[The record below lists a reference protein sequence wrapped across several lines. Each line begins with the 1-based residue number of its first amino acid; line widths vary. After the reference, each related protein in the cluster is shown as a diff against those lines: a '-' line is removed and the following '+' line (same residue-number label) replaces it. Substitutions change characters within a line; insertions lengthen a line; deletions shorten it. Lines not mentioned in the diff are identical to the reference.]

1 MWMKKILFTFLV
13 FGVIGCS
20 PEDNTTRLLCDCV
33 YEIENTL
40 KKDCETYRFRPFI
53 KNLPLVINHSKKIFT
68 FNGHEFNTRD
78 DSFDSFE
85 SIGPEGKR
93 SESFRIHD
101 FEKILSFSADKIS
114 HFSVISPLKLG
125 ITTVFDRTNLSLIQQ
140 YWDWKIIAPGDGTGT
155 WDGEIRV
162 RPFIEKDLP
171 FTYYQ
176 CAVTD
181 GV

>member
-1 MWMKKILFTFLV
+1 MKKILFTFLV
-13 FGVIGCS
+13 LGVIGCS
-20 PEDNTTRLLCDCV
+20 SEDDTTRLLCDCV
-33 YEIENTL
+33 YRIENTL
-40 KKDCETYRFRPFI
+40 KKDCETWELRPFI

-68 FNGHEFNTRD
+68 FNGIEYNNRD
-78 DSFDSFE
+78 DSFDGYE

-93 SESFRIHD
+93 SEGSRIHD
-101 FEKILSFSADKIS
+101 FEEIVSFSADEIS
-114 HFSVISPLKLG
+114 HFSATLNFG
-125 ITTVFDRTNLSLIQQ
+125 TTTVFDRTNLSLIQQ
-140 YWDWKIIAPGDGTGT
+140 HWNWKYIAPGDRTGT

-162 RPFIEKDLP
+162 RHFIKKDLP